1 VRRHYDFSRGQR
13 AKYARRLR
21 RNPIHAVDFKLAAA
35 MRGLR
40 QAIASESRHDPSPDQ
55 VEAMVDTAFDFAKT
69 NWQKTGRRI
78 LPVSEYPKL
87 RLLAVQRLTELVRGG
102 ELRRNPGILSGDGGR
117 TAKPVRGDRLKTL
130 DDAAWVAPD
139 GDIYMVRRDH
149 EDPDFVNHGKWAG
162 YFFGK
167 SERALEE
174 AGWIKLQY
182 GHWQAHPRTRP
193 TDAQQQAMADRD
205 AACGVKRNED
215 LFADNPGVTRP
226 LPAAARQGRF
236 KVVGRRNPGFVYEVR
251 GETPN
256 MESIAATLTNYKV
269 RRGVVR
275 IPISEFDASFRAN
288 FYAAD
293 DHARVKSL
301 AEKIQASGWVSPL
314 IVVKDAEGYYVLEG
328 AHRLVALGQLGAADI
343 PATVVDDMESWRNPS
358 IRPLPLAA
366 AKGMKVL
373 KGFRPAKQ
381 ATAYTCGPACA
392 RAVLAYKGFA
402 GVTEA
407 QLAREAGTTKRHGTT
422 PTRLCQT
429 LADNGARIVP
439 TKRACLAWCLRQLRQ
454 SRPVLLLWN
463 DWKGHW
469 VVLIGYDARRKLL
482 LLADPAA
489 ATGVAVHAY
498 DTFKRNWRTRV
509 KGQVYRRLAIAIA

>member
-1 VRRHYDFSRGQR
+1 MPAVIVKLSQLWSPAWKIADTDADISAGRLSRTKAPLRISRMGRGRYFVLDGNHRAMEAIMAGAQEYPAVFDEHVPDLLRTGGAYNSVIESAVNVADAIHKRANPPMRRHYDFSRGRR

-205 AACGVKRNED
+205 AACGVNRNED
-215 LFADNPGVTRP
+215 LFADNPGVIRP
-226 LPAAARQGRF
+226 LPA
-236 KVVGRRNPGFVYEVR
+236 
-251 GETPN
+251 
-256 MESIAATLTNYKV
+256 
-269 RRGVVR
+269 
-275 IPISEFDASFRAN
+275 
-288 FYAAD
+288 
-293 DHARVKSL
+293 
-301 AEKIQASGWVSPL
+301 
-314 IVVKDAEGYYVLEG
+314 
-328 AHRLVALGQLGAADI
+328 
-343 PATVVDDMESWRNPS
+343 
-358 IRPLPLAA
+358 AA

-392 RAVLAYKGFA
+392 RAVLAYKGKA

-498 DTFKRNWRTRV
+498 DTFKRNWRTSV
-509 KGQVYRRLAIAIA
+509 KGQVYRRLAVAIA